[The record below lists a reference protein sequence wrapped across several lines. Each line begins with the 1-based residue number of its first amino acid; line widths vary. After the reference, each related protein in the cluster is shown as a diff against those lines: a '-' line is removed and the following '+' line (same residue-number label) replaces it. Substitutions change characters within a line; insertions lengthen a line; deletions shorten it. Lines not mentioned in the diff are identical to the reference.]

1 MGYDIYFYRNEFIPK
16 NEIIESSVKTI
27 NPSNQRTIKESILD
41 LSGWELVDSVLSNI
55 TNDEQNE
62 GELELEDLIGVIQ
75 TLIETK
81 KFHYTDEFGLN
92 LIKQLEEN
100 DNGDV
105 FYSYSQSY

>member
-1 MGYDIYFYRNEFIPK
+1 MGYDIYFYRNEFIPR
-16 NEIIESSVKTI
+16 NEIIQSSVKTI

-41 LSGWELVDSVLSNI
+41 LSGWELLDSVLSEI

-62 GELELEDLIGVIQ
+62 GEIELEHLVGVIQ
-75 TLIETK
+75 TLMETG
-81 KFHYTDEFGLN
+81 KFHYTYEFGLN

-100 DNGDV
+100 DSDQV

>member
-1 MGYDIYFYRNEFIPK
+1 MGYDIYFYRNEFIPR
-16 NEIIESSVKTI
+16 NEIIQSSVKTI

-41 LSGWELVDSVLSNI
+41 LSGWELLDSVLSEI

-62 GELELEDLIGVIQ
+62 GEIELEHLIGVIQ
-75 TLIETK
+75 TLMETG

-100 DNGDV
+100 DSDQV